1 MRKLLAVVLICFVIF
16 VYAGIVDVVELAK
29 QNSVTYLK
37 AVLNFD
43 QAKNDYDKAMIEAKN
58 KRQQLVAQK
67 SWLSAQQTYNQSM
80 KSFYGE
86 FFDTYIGVLENTL
99 QLQIAQNK
107 LQIAE
112 IDFKQTQ
119 ELYKTGA
126 ATLQDLQSASSTR
139 LESQASLDEAKLNL
153 DQSKEDLLILLGK
166 EVQPLDPSAIKIDVR
181 VPSISEL
188 LEKSLAIQISQIDVQ
203 VAQMDYESLV
213 NPSQYTKEKY
223 ERTLKIA
230 QNALKDTQN
239 STKKSYQ
246 SLLLTTE
253 NLKKTIQAQRETV
266 SVAKAQLDSAE
277 NNYKVG
283 VASEKDLLSARNTYL
298 TAQKALLGYVRSFL
312 KNLCSLY
319 IDAAWDYQ
327 QLLTEVFGG

>member
-1 MRKLLAVVLICFVIF
+1 MRKVFVLFLVSTVVLMF
-16 VYAGIVDVVELAK
+16 AGIVDVIELAK

-37 AVLNFD
+37 AVLNFE

-67 SWLSAQQTYNQSM
+67 SWLQAQQTYNQSM
-80 KSFYGE
+80 KSFYNE
-86 FFDTYIGVLENTL
+86 FFDAYIGVLENTL
-99 QLQIAQNK
+99 QVQIAQNK

-139 LESQASLDEAKLNL
+139 LGSQASLDEAKLSL
-153 DQSKEDLLILLGK
+153 DQSKQDLLILLGK
-166 EVQPLDPSAIKIDVR
+166 DVQIIDPSSINIDVKL
-181 VPSISEL
+181 PSIDKL
-188 LEKSLAIQISQIDVQ
+188 LEESLAIQIAQIDVD
-203 VAQMDYESLV
+203 VAQMDYDSLV
-213 NPSQYTKEKY
+213 NPSAYTKNKY
-223 ERTLKIA
+223 ERVLKIA
-230 QNALKDTQN
+230 QNELKNTQN

-266 SVAKAQLDSAE
+266 SVAKSQLESAE

-283 VASEKDLLSARNTYL
+283 VASEKDLLEARNTYF
-298 TAQKALLGYVRSFL
+298 TAQKTLLGYIKSFL

-319 IDAAWDYQ
+319 LDANLDYQ
-327 QLLTEVFGG
+327 QLLSSIFGG